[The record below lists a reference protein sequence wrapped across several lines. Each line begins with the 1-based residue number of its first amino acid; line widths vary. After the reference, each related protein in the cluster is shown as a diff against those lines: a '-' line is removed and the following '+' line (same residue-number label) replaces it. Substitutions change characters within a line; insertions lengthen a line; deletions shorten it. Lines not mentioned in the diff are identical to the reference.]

1 MDIATLFFLWL
12 PLAIMVLLVL
22 MLDRW
27 PPHASNMLYGYRTPR
42 SMASE
47 DAWNHAQDRCF
58 ALMKDWTWWMALWTP
73 LVWWRWGSDSGVLVM
88 HVLLTV
94 GVCLPLFF
102 VERELKAGA
111 PYAPSGGVHF
121 LGSTFTVVVFL
132 TVLRPITHDGS
143 EPERNV
149 VGTIES
155 MHWDAR
161 SRDVRIRLKGDAC
174 GYYVNR
180 GLDMGMDS
188 TSWDK
193 ALTDQKVTLQVVDR
207 PAGLNWFGSVG
218 PVRGVIWG
226 QDTLYRTGVVV
237 NP

>member
-1 MDIATLFFLWL
+1 
-12 PLAIMVLLVL
+12 
-22 MLDRW
+22 
-27 PPHASNMLYGYRTPR
+27 
-42 SMASE
+42 
-47 DAWNHAQDRCF
+47 
-58 ALMKDWTWWMALWTP
+58 
-73 LVWWRWGSDSGVLVM
+73 M

-226 QDTLYRTGVVV
+226 QDTVYRTGVVV